1 MAIYE
6 GILYLDLRTEDLI
19 ESHNTFFFFL
29 IYLFMIIQHKV
40 IHIVELHTE
49 RKRENRS
56 ALCDTN
62 KGHNT
67 YTEQSPLLY
76 SGTSIVRTS
85 V

>member
-19 ESHNTFFFFL
+19 ESHNT
-29 IYLFMIIQHKV
+29 
-40 IHIVELHTE
+40 
-49 RKRENRS
+49 
-56 ALCDTN
+56 
-62 KGHNT
+62 
-67 YTEQSPLLY
+67 YTEQNPLLY